1 MIDSAR
7 TQLRRGIAEAAVA
20 TSAPELIGETDP
32 MTTRYAAEPLQLIDY
47 ALDRIEA
54 AHPSDPALAQ
64 CDEDEIVLVRAGDL
78 PGYTG

>member
-7 TQLRRGIAEAAVA
+7 TQLRRGIAEAAVSA
-20 TSAPELIGETDP
+20 SAPELIGEADP
-32 MTTRYAAEPLQLIDY
+32 QTLRYATEPMELLDY
-47 ALDRIEA
+47 ALDKIEA

-64 CDEDEIVLVRAGDL
+64 LDEDEIILVRAGDL